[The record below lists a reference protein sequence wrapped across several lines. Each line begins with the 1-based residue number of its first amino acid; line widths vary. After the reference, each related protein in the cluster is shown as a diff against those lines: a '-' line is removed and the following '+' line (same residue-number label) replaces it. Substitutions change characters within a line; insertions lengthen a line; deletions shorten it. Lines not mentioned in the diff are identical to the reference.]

1 MSLSRSILPLAIAPT
16 LTALASALPQVQNP
30 ANGHYYEYVPGQI
43 SWTQARAAAEQSTF
57 MGAQGHLATIST
69 EQENSFVFSIAPD
82 DCWLGGFQ
90 DTSSPSYSE
99 PGGGWTWVTGEPFSY
114 TRWAPGEPNDT
125 FGTANF
131 LELWDIGRWD
141 DTSNNSFVNNG
152 YIIEYEVPTLNPA
165 NGNYYLYVSNSL
177 TWTEARA
184 AAEQVSFMG
193 VQGHLATI
201 SDASEG
207 SFVRGIDPSF
217 HGGWLGGFQD
227 TSAPGYSEPG
237 GGWAWVTGEPF
248 SYTNWR
254 TSTGEPNNGSALGE
268 DSLEMTDTGDWND
281 AADTASIFNPGYV
294 VEFDVAIGTTYC
306 TSQPNSTGAPG
317 VLAALGSRVAAANDF
332 TIAASSMPPLQ
343 FASGVVSL
351 TQSNVTVGSGT
362 LCLGGTIG
370 RFNAP
375 SQVMQVDPFGQC
387 SLQVD
392 TTFIPQSGFPVTI
405 QSGETWNF
413 QIWYRDFLNG
423 APTSNFTSAVEVTF
437 L

>member
-1 MSLSRSILPLAIAPT
+1 MKLLRPSHFLAAACG
-16 LTALASALPQVQNP
+16 LAAAASAAPQVQNP

-43 SWTQARAAAEQSTF
+43 TWTQARAAAEQSTF
-57 MGAQGHLATIST
+57 MGAQGHLATISDFS
-69 EQENSFVFSIAPD
+69 ENSFVFSIAPD

-99 PGGGWTWVTGEPFSY
+99 PGGGWTWVTGEPFTY
-114 TRWAPGEPNDT
+114 TRWAPGEPNDIFNT
-125 FGTANF
+125 SNY
-131 LELWDIGRWD
+131 LELWDIGRWND
-141 DTSNNSFVNNG
+141 ERNNSFINNG

-165 NGNYYLYVSNSL
+165 NGHYYLYVPGQL

-184 AAEQVSFMG
+184 AAEQLSFMG
-193 VQGHLATI
+193 VSGHLATI

-207 SFVRGIDPSF
+207 AFVRGIDPSF

-237 GGWAWVTGEPF
+237 GGWAWITGEPF
-248 SYTNWR
+248 TYTNWR

-268 DSLEMTDTGDWND
+268 NVLEMTDTGDWND

-294 VEFDVAIGTTYC
+294 IEFDVSIGTTYC
-306 TSQPNSTGAPG
+306 TSQPNSTGAIG
-317 VLAALGSRVAAANDF
+317 VLTALGSRVAAQNDL
-332 TIAASSMPPLQ
+332 TLVASSLPPLQ

-351 TQSNVTVGSGT
+351 QQSSVTVGSGT
-362 LCLGGTIG
+362 LCLGGSIG

-375 SQVMQVDPFGQC
+375 SQIMQVDLSGQC
-387 SLQVD
+387 SLQVN
-392 TTFIPQSGFPVTI
+392 TTTIPQSGFPVTI
-405 QSGETWNF
+405 QGGESWNF
-413 QIWYRDFLNG
+413 QIWYRDSLSG
-423 APTSNFTSAVEVTF
+423 TATSNFTSAVEISF